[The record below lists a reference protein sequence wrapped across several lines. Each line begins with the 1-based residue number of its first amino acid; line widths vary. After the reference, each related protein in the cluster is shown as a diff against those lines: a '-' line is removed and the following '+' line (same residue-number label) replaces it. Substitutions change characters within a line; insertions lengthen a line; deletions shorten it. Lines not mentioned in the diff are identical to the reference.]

1 MPCLWRGDIVTWGS
15 NNTCTHNQLVLKM
28 TASTDLE
35 VMDRDHHGECSDA
48 SRSRSDNGGCWPHP
62 IMSRSDE
69 SRNDS
74 FLSVGDA
81 ADTGNAANSSSPE
94 NNACACSVAARSTS
108 SEFDTA
114 DIGCATSRISG
125 SRSGTQTVYDREGE
139 RASHFHTCTTTT
151 PDARTGRALR
161 QSFKGDIGLTLFSP
175 LVLKNLHVS
184 SSSAADSRSKRYTGG
199 SACIS
204 TATGCISATSEEAV
218 LTTEPVRSRS
228 DSDLNMRG
236 NKLQGQDCTGACEKS
251 NYDNQSCDTYAD
263 EPVSLV
269 EEDADVLRSSPRL
282 LNEFQMRQIRDE
294 GLHSTAQIM
303 RWHRSYSLS
312 RDGDS
317 FRTMMEKCG
326 GYRHTIIVCR
336 TSDGDILGGYADEAW
351 KLGGIN
357 SFFGGGRAFLFAT
370 RPDFS
375 DKDTEWIDIK
385 SGNGRSKQTNVASK
399 GRSKD
404 TNVDYRGSNVNEPE
418 GQADCEDDPRIY
430 IFPWTGT
437 NTYSQ
442 VCSVESE
449 KLAMGG
455 GGSFGFIVQ
464 EHFSKGSTGPCAT
477 FNNPRLI
484 RDPSGCF
491 EIVDLEVYGLKS
503 CLFEGSFASEGNL
516 LQH

>member
-1 MPCLWRGDIVTWGS
+1 
-15 NNTCTHNQLVLKM
+15 
-28 TASTDLE
+28 
-35 VMDRDHHGECSDA
+35 MDRDHHGEACSDT
-48 SRSRSDNGGCWPHP
+48 SRRKNDKHGGCWPHP
-62 IMSRSDE
+62 VISWSDE

-81 ADTGNAANSSSPE
+81 ADTGNTANSSSPGCE
-94 NNACACSVAARSTS
+94 NDASADACNAAACTS
-108 SEFDTA
+108 SDSDTT
-114 DIGCATSRISG
+114 DLGCATSGSAG
-125 SRSGTQTVYDREGE
+125 SRNDIHAAYILEGE
-139 RASHFHTCTTTT
+139 RATHFHSCTT

-161 QSFKGDIGLTLFSP
+161 QSFKGDIGLALFSP
-175 LVLKNLHVS
+175 LVLENLS
-184 SSSAADSRSKRYTGG
+184 ATSAAESTTRPAGTSSNSRPTGR
-199 SACIS
+199 SACS
-204 TATGCISATSEEAV
+204 NTATSCISAISESEETV
-218 LTTEPVRSRS
+218 LGNEPVRSRS
-228 DSDLNMRG
+228 DSDLKITCS
-236 NKLQGQDCTGACEKS
+236 KLQEQDPTCACDKDS
-251 NYDNQSCDTYAD
+251 NTYQNFDLCAED
-263 EPVSLV
+263 EPVPLA
-269 EEDADVLRSSPRL
+269 EEDVDVLRSSPRL
-282 LNEFQMRQIRDE
+282 LTESQMRQIRNE

-336 TSDGDILGGYADEAW
+336 TADGDILGGYADEAW

-370 RPDFS
+370 RPDLS
-375 DKDTEWIDIK
+375 DEDKEWIDMK
-385 SGNGRSKQTNVASK
+385 SGIGRSKQTSVGSK
-399 GRSKD
+399 GRSRGI
-404 TNVDYRGSNVNEPE
+404 NVDDEGSNFNESE
-418 GQADCEDDPRIY
+418 GQADCEDPRIY
-430 IFPWTGT
+430 VFPWTGT

-449 KLAMGG
+449 QLAMGG

-491 EIVDLEVYGLKS
+491 EVVDFEVYCLKS
-503 CLFEGSFASEGNL
+503 YLFEGSFASEGNL

>member
-1 MPCLWRGDIVTWGS
+1 
-15 NNTCTHNQLVLKM
+15 M
-28 TASTDLE
+28 TVGSTDLLSRLLE
-35 VMDRDHHGECSDA
+35 VMDRDHHGECSDTLGHDKE
-48 SRSRSDNGGCWPHP
+48 SGGCWPNP
-62 IMSRSDE
+62 VMSRPDE

-74 FLSVGDA
+74 FLSVENA
-81 ADTGNAANSSSPE
+81 ADAGNAAANSSSPGCE
-94 NNACACSVAARSTS
+94 NDACACSAAACTPTSGDSDKAGTDCAISRS
-108 SEFDTA
+108 
-114 DIGCATSRISG
+114 SG
-125 SRSGTQTVYDREGE
+125 SRNDIQAYVLEGE
-139 RASHFHTCTTTT
+139 RAAAHFHSCTTTT
-151 PDARTGRALR
+151 PDAKTGRALR
-161 QSFKGDIGLTLFSP
+161 QSFKGDIGLALFSP
-175 LVLKNLHVS
+175 LVLENLS
-184 SSSAADSRSKRYTGG
+184 ATSAAGSTSGIPAGSNNRSIGR
-199 SACIS
+199 S
-204 TATGCISATSEEAV
+204 TCSNAATSCISAISESEEAV
-218 LTTEPVRSRS
+218 LANGPVRSRS
-228 DSDLNMRG
+228 DSDLNITCSE
-236 NKLQGQDCTGACEKS
+236 LQEQDATCACDKDS
-251 NYDNQSCDTYAD
+251 NAYQYCDLFPEG
-263 EPVSLV
+263 EPVPLA
-269 EEDADVLRSSPRL
+269 EEDIDVLRSSPRL
-282 LNEFQMRQIRDE
+282 LTESQMRQIRDE

-336 TSDGDILGGYADEAW
+336 TADGDILGGYADEAW

-370 RPDFS
+370 RPDLS
-375 DKDTEWIDIK
+375 DEDREWIDMK
-385 SGNGRSKQTNVASK
+385 SGIGTSRSKQVSVGSK

-404 TNVDYRGSNVNEPE
+404 INIDDQGINANTTRSK
-418 GQADCEDDPRIY
+418 GQADCSNDPRIY
-430 IFPWTGT
+430 VFPWTGT

-503 CLFEGSFASEGNL
+503 CLFEGSFASEGNHH

>member
-1 MPCLWRGDIVTWGS
+1 
-15 NNTCTHNQLVLKM
+15 M
-28 TASTDLE
+28 TMTVGTSGTDLD
-35 VMDRDHHGECSDA
+35 VMDRDRGGKCSDT
-48 SRSRSDNGGCWPHP
+48 SRKRRSDTGGCWPHP
-62 IMSRSDE
+62 VVSWSDE

-74 FLSVGDA
+74 FLSIGDA
-81 ADTGNAANSSSPE
+81 ADGNGAS
-94 NNACACSVAARSTS
+94 ACSSGCSASADKGITSAHARS
-108 SEFDTA
+108 
-114 DIGCATSRISG
+114 ATSTNSD
-125 SRSGTQTVYDREGE
+125 SGTNSI
-139 RASHFHTCTTTT
+139 AAAT

-175 LVLKNLHVS
+175 LVLENLAS
-184 SSSAADSRSKRYTGG
+184 TSAAGSTSQRPTGR
-199 SACIS
+199 SACSS
-204 TATGCISATSEEAV
+204 TATGCILEAPEEAV
-218 LTTEPVRSRS
+218 LATEPVRSRS
-228 DSDLNMRG
+228 DSDLNRRG
-236 NKLQGQDCTGACEKS
+236 DNLQGQDCTCASDK
-251 NYDNQSCDTYAD
+251 DNNEYQSCDIYAD
-263 EPVSLV
+263 EPVPLA

-282 LNEFQMRQIRDE
+282 LTASQMRQIRNE

-336 TSDGDILGGYADEAW
+336 TTDGDILGGYADEAW

-357 SFFGGGRAFLFAT
+357 SFFGSGRAFLFAT
-370 RPDFS
+370 RPDLS
-375 DKDTEWIDIK
+375 DEDKEWVELK
-385 SGNGRSKQTNVASK
+385 SGGR
-399 GRSKD
+399 RSI
-404 TNVDYRGSNVNEPE
+404 VNESE
-418 GQADCEDDPRIY
+418 GQKVDCIEGSRIY
-430 IFPWTGT
+430 VFPWTGT

-442 VCSVESE
+442 VCSIESE
-449 KLAMGG
+449 QLAMGG

>member
-1 MPCLWRGDIVTWGS
+1 
-15 NNTCTHNQLVLKM
+15 M
-28 TASTDLE
+28 TLTVGTSGTDLD
-35 VMDRDHHGECSDA
+35 VMDRDHRGKCGDT
-48 SRSRSDNGGCWPHP
+48 SRKRRSDTGGCWPHP
-62 IMSRSDE
+62 VVSWSDE

-74 FLSVGDA
+74 FLSIGDA
-81 ADTGNAANSSSPE
+81 ADGNSSGC
-94 NNACACSVAARSTS
+94 NASADTGITSAHARSATSTNSNSGTS
-108 SEFDTA
+108 SIA
-114 DIGCATSRISG
+114 A
-125 SRSGTQTVYDREGE
+125 
-139 RASHFHTCTTTT
+139 AT

-175 LVLKNLHVS
+175 LVLENLAS
-184 SSSAADSRSKRYTGG
+184 TSAAGSTSQRPTGR
-199 SACIS
+199 SACSS
-204 TATGCISATSEEAV
+204 TAIGCILETPEEAV
-218 LTTEPVRSRS
+218 LATEPVRSRS
-228 DSDLNMRG
+228 DSDLNRRG
-236 NKLQGQDCTGACEKS
+236 DNLHVQGQDNTCARDK
-251 NYDNQSCDTYAD
+251 DNNEYQSCDIYAD
-263 EPVSLV
+263 EPVPLA

-282 LNEFQMRQIRDE
+282 LTASQMRQIRDE

-336 TSDGDILGGYADEAW
+336 TTDGDILGGYADEAW

-357 SFFGGGRAFLFAT
+357 SFFGSGRAFLFAT
-370 RPDFS
+370 RPDLS
-375 DKDTEWIDIK
+375 DEDKEWVELK
-385 SGNGRSKQTNVASK
+385 SGGRRK
-399 GRSKD
+399 GVRIAD
-404 TNVDYRGSNVNEPE
+404 EGSNLNESE
-418 GQADCEDDPRIY
+418 GQEHDCSKDPRIY
-430 IFPWTGT
+430 VFPWTGT

-449 KLAMGG
+449 QLAMGG

-503 CLFEGSFASEGNL
+503 CLFEGSFDH

>member
-1 MPCLWRGDIVTWGS
+1 MTVGS
-15 NNTCTHNQLVLKM
+15 
-28 TASTDLE
+28 TATDLE
-35 VMDRDHHGECSDA
+35 VMGRDHHGECSDTL
-48 SRSRSDNGGCWPHP
+48 RRRNDNGGCWPHP
-62 IMSRSDE
+62 VISWSDE

-81 ADTGNAANSSSPE
+81 AGTGNAANNSSSPGCE
-94 NNACACSVAARSTS
+94 NYASADACIAAGCTSQGPPYTSTS
-108 SEFDTA
+108 SDSDAT
-114 DIGCATSRISG
+114 DIGCATSKSSG
-125 SRSGTQTVYDREGE
+125 SGNDIHAAYVLEGE
-139 RASHFHTCTTTT
+139 RATHFHSCTTTT
-151 PDARTGRALR
+151 PDAKTGRALR
-161 QSFKGDIGLTLFSP
+161 QSFKGDIGLALFSP
-175 LVLKNLHVS
+175 LVLENL
-184 SSSAADSRSKRYTGG
+184 SATSAGG
-199 SACIS
+199 STIGRPAVSNKKSGGRS
-204 TATGCISATSEEAV
+204 TCSNAATSCISAISESEEAV
-218 LTTEPVRSRS
+218 LANEPVRSRS
-228 DSDLNMRG
+228 DSDLNKSFS
-236 NKLQGQDCTGACEKS
+236 KLQEQDSTCAGDKDS
-251 NYDNQSCDTYAD
+251 NAFQNCDLFAEG
-263 EPVSLV
+263 EPVPLA

-282 LNEFQMRQIRDE
+282 LTESQMRQIRDE

-336 TSDGDILGGYADEAW
+336 TTDNDILGGYADEAW

-370 RPDFS
+370 RPDLS
-375 DKDTEWIDIK
+375 DEDKEWIDLK
-385 SGNGRSKQTNVASK
+385 SGIGRSKKTSVGSK
-399 GRSKD
+399 GRSKGI
-404 TNVDYRGSNVNEPE
+404 NVDDKESNVHESD
-418 GQADCEDDPRIY
+418 GQADCEDPRIY
-430 IFPWTGT
+430 VFPWTGT

-449 KLAMGG
+449 QLAMGG

-491 EIVDLEVYGLKS
+491 EIVDLEIYGLKS
-503 CLFEGSFASEGNL
+503 CLFEGSFASEGNF